1 MDNLKEKSIEKA
13 GAYEVM
19 TGSKGWESVT
29 AHIQEQIANFVN
41 RSLLDGFKTIEDYQ
55 YARGYVNGLR
65 ELLVEVQSS
74 LDELNRFRES
84 KRAENS
90 GESVLSNTDATTD

>member
-1 MDNLKEKSIEKA
+1 MNNEDLKKESLEKA

-19 TGSKGWESVT
+19 SASKGWEKVLS
-29 AHIQEQIANFVN
+29 HIQEQITNFTN

-74 LDELNRFRES
+74 LDELNRFRDSE
-84 KRAENS
+84 RAKNN
-90 GESVLSNTDATTD
+90 GESDNTDTKAD